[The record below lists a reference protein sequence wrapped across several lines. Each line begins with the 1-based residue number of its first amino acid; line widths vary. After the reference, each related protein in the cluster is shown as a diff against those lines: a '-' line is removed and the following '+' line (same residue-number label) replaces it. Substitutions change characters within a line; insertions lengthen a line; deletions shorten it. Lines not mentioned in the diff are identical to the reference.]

1 MFGHLYKYRLKSL
14 LCMKEDIFWC
24 LFFPII
30 LCTCFFAA
38 FSGISDKTN
47 NFHSIPTAVVYEKE
61 NAIFRATLDAVSKSD
76 TQGEEFLNVTE
87 TDIASAKS
95 LLNDGKVDAVIY
107 VGDEI
112 SMTVAKSGL
121 NQTAVQSFL
130 DEFEQK
136 SSLISDIVKENPD
149 KLVSLIGNI
158 FSSRIYISEKK
169 LTDSPMDEIS
179 VYYFSLIGM
188 AALFGGFLGS
198 SVARQMQPNITP
210 EGMRKSAAPVKRH
223 TMIAA
228 EFLAAY
234 TLQLI
239 SMAILLFYMIC
250 VLHINLGNEAGYVAL
265 TCAAGSLVGIAS
277 GIFVGTLPVKEN
289 VQIAIFLVYSLGSS
303 FLSGLM
309 IHPIKIW
316 IEKSMPIINRINPA
330 TLIQDALYSLVI
342 YNTHERFFTNIITL
356 TVISVILC
364 TLSYLMTRRK
374 NYANL

>member
-14 LCMKEDIFWC
+14 LHMKEDIFWC

-61 NAIFRATLDAVSKSD
+61 NAIFKATLDAVSKSD

-87 TDIASAKS
+87 TDGASAKS
-95 LLNDGKVDAVIY
+95 LLKDGKVDAIIY

-136 SSLISDIVKENPD
+136 SSLISDIVRENPD

-158 FSSRIYISEKK
+158 FSSRTYISEKK
-169 LTDSPMDEIS
+169 LTDSPMDEMS

-210 EGMRKSAAPVKRH
+210 EGMRKSTAPVKRH

-250 VLHINLGNEAGYVAL
+250 VLRINLGNEAGYVAL

-277 GIFVGTLPVKEN
+277 GIFVGSLPVKEN

-309 IHPIKIW
+309 VHPIKIW
-316 IEKSMPIINRINPA
+316 IEKSVPIINRINPA

-356 TVISVILC
+356 AVISVILC

>member
-14 LCMKEDIFWC
+14 LRMKEDIFWC

-61 NAIFRATLDAVSKSD
+61 NAIFKATLDAVSKSD

-95 LLNDGKVDAVIY
+95 LLKDGKVDAIIY

-158 FSSRIYISEKK
+158 FSSRTYISEKK

-210 EGMRKSAAPVKRH
+210 EGMRKSTAPVKRH

>member
-38 FSGISDKTN
+38 LSGISDKTN

-61 NAIFRATLDAVSKSD
+61 NAVFKATLDAVSKSN

-158 FSSRIYISEKK
+158 FSSRTYISEKK

>member
-14 LCMKEDIFWC
+14 LRMKEDIFWC

-61 NAIFRATLDAVSKSD
+61 NAIFKATLDAVSKSD

-87 TDIASAKS
+87 TDGASAKS
-95 LLNDGKVDAVIY
+95 LLKDGKVDAIIY

-158 FSSRIYISEKK
+158 FSSRTYISEKK
-169 LTDSPMDEIS
+169 LTDSPMDEMS

-210 EGMRKSAAPVKRH
+210 EGMRKSTAPVKRH

-250 VLHINLGNEAGYVAL
+250 ILRINLGSEAGYVAL

-277 GIFVGTLPVKEN
+277 GIFVGSLPVKEN

-316 IEKSMPIINRINPA
+316 IEKSVPIINRINPA

>member
-14 LCMKEDIFWC
+14 LHMKEDIFWC

-61 NAIFRATLDAVSKSD
+61 NAIFKATLDAVSKSD

-87 TDIASAKS
+87 TDGASAKS
-95 LLNDGKVDAVIY
+95 LLKDGKVDAIIY

-136 SSLISDIVKENPD
+136 SSLISDIVRENPD

-158 FSSRIYISEKK
+158 FSSRTYISEKK
-169 LTDSPMDEIS
+169 LTDSPMDEMS

-210 EGMRKSAAPVKRH
+210 EGMRKSTAPVKRH

-250 VLHINLGNEAGYVAL
+250 VLRINLGNEAGYVAL
-265 TCAAGSLVGIAS
+265 TCATGSLVGIAS
-277 GIFVGTLPVKEN
+277 GIFVGSLPVKEN

-309 IHPIKIW
+309 VHPIKIW
-316 IEKSMPIINRINPA
+316 IEKSMPIINCINPA

-356 TVISVILC
+356 AVISVILC

>member
-95 LLNDGKVDAVIY
+95 LLNDGKVDAIIY

-158 FSSRIYISEKK
+158 FSSRTYISEKK

-210 EGMRKSAAPVKRH
+210 EGMRKSTAPVKRH

-277 GIFVGTLPVKEN
+277 GIFVGTLPVKES

>member
-14 LCMKEDIFWC
+14 LHMKEDIFWC

-61 NAIFRATLDAVSKSD
+61 NAIFKATLDAVSKSD

-87 TDIASAKS
+87 TDGASAKS
-95 LLNDGKVDAVIY
+95 LLKDGKVDAIIY

-136 SSLISDIVKENPD
+136 SSLISDIVRENPD

-158 FSSRIYISEKK
+158 FSSRTYISEKK
-169 LTDSPMDEIS
+169 LTDSPMDEMS

-210 EGMRKSAAPVKRH
+210 EGMRKSTAPVKRH

-250 VLHINLGNEAGYVAL
+250 ILRINLGNEAGYVAL
-265 TCAAGSLVGIAS
+265 TCATGSLVGIAS
-277 GIFVGTLPVKEN
+277 GIFVGSLPVKEN

-309 IHPIKIW
+309 VHPIKIW
-316 IEKSMPIINRINPA
+316 IEKSVPIINCINPA

>member
-14 LCMKEDIFWC
+14 PRMKEDIFWC

-61 NAIFRATLDAVSKSD
+61 NAIFKATLDAVSKSD

-87 TDIASAKS
+87 TDGTSAKS
-95 LLNDGKVDAVIY
+95 LLKDGKVDAIIY

-136 SSLISDIVKENPD
+136 SSLISDIVRENPD

-158 FSSRIYISEKK
+158 FSSRTYISEKK
-169 LTDSPMDEIS
+169 LTDSPMDEMS

-188 AALFGGFLGS
+188 ALFGGFLGS

-210 EGMRKSAAPVKRH
+210 EGMRKSTAPVKRH

-250 VLHINLGNEAGYVAL
+250 VLRINLGNEAGYVAL

-277 GIFVGTLPVKEN
+277 GIFVGSLPVKEN

-309 IHPIKIW
+309 VHPIKIW
-316 IEKSMPIINRINPA
+316 IEKSVPIINRINPA

>member
-61 NAIFRATLDAVSKSD
+61 NAIFKATLDAVSKSD

-95 LLNDGKVDAVIY
+95 LLKDGKVDAIIY

-121 NQTAVQSFL
+121 NQTAVQTFL

-158 FSSRIYISEKK
+158 FSSRTYISEKK

-210 EGMRKSAAPVKRH
+210 EGMRKSTAPVKRH

-265 TCAAGSLVGIAS
+265 TCATGSLVGIAS

-309 IHPIKIW
+309 VHPIKIW
-316 IEKSMPIINRINPA
+316 LEKSMPIINHINPA

>member
-14 LCMKEDIFWC
+14 LRMKEDIFWC

-61 NAIFRATLDAVSKSD
+61 NAIFKATLDAVSKSD

-87 TDIASAKS
+87 TDGASAKS
-95 LLNDGKVDAVIY
+95 LLKDGKVDAIIY

-136 SSLISDIVKENPD
+136 SSLISDIVRENPD
-149 KLVSLIGNI
+149 KLISLIGNI
-158 FSSRIYISEKK
+158 FSSRTYISEKK
-169 LTDSPMDEIS
+169 LTDSPMDEMS

-188 AALFGGFLGS
+188 AALFGGFLGN

-210 EGMRKSAAPVKRH
+210 EGMRKSTAPVKRH

-250 VLHINLGNEAGYVAL
+250 VLRINLGNEAGYVAL
-265 TCAAGSLVGIAS
+265 TCAAGSLAGIAS
-277 GIFVGTLPVKEN
+277 GIFVGSLPVKEN

-309 IHPIKIW
+309 VHPIKIW
-316 IEKSMPIINRINPA
+316 IEKSVPIINRINPA

>member
-14 LCMKEDIFWC
+14 LRMKEDIFWC

-87 TDIASAKS
+87 TDGASAKS
-95 LLNDGKVDAVIY
+95 LLKDGKVDAIIY

-136 SSLISDIVKENPD
+136 SSLISDIVRENPD

-158 FSSRIYISEKK
+158 FSSRTYISEKK
-169 LTDSPMDEIS
+169 LTDSPMDEMS

-210 EGMRKSAAPVKRH
+210 EGMRKSTAPVKRH

-250 VLHINLGNEAGYVAL
+250 VLRINLGNEAGYVAL

-277 GIFVGTLPVKEN
+277 GIFVGSLPVKEN

-316 IEKSMPIINRINPA
+316 IEKSVPIINRINPA

>member
-14 LCMKEDIFWC
+14 LRMKEDIFWC

-61 NAIFRATLDAVSKSD
+61 NAIFKATLDAVSKSD

-95 LLNDGKVDAVIY
+95 LLKDGKVDAIIY

-121 NQTAVQSFL
+121 NQTAVQTFL

-158 FSSRIYISEKK
+158 FSSRTYISEKK

-210 EGMRKSAAPVKRH
+210 EGMRKSTAPVKRH

>member
-14 LCMKEDIFWC
+14 LRMKEDIFWC

-61 NAIFRATLDAVSKSD
+61 NAIFKATLDAVSKSD

-87 TDIASAKS
+87 TDGASATS
-95 LLNDGKVDAVIY
+95 LLKDSKVDAIIY

-136 SSLISDIVKENPD
+136 SSLISDIVRENPD

-158 FSSRIYISEKK
+158 FSSRTYISEKK
-169 LTDSPMDEIS
+169 LTDSPMDEMS

-210 EGMRKSAAPVKRH
+210 EGMRKSTAPVKRH

-250 VLHINLGNEAGYVAL
+250 VLRINLGNEAGYVAL
-265 TCAAGSLVGIAS
+265 TCAAGSLAGIAS
-277 GIFVGTLPVKEN
+277 GIFVGSLPVKEN

-309 IHPIKIW
+309 VHPIKIW
-316 IEKSMPIINRINPA
+316 IEKSVPIINRINPA

>member
-14 LCMKEDIFWC
+14 LRMKEDIFWC

-61 NAIFRATLDAVSKSD
+61 NAIFKATLDAVSKSD

-95 LLNDGKVDAVIY
+95 LLNDGKVDAIIY
-107 VGDEI
+107 VDDEI

-158 FSSRIYISEKK
+158 FSSRTYISEKK

-210 EGMRKSAAPVKRH
+210 EGMRKSTAPVKRH

>member
-14 LCMKEDIFWC
+14 LRMKEDIFWC

-61 NAIFRATLDAVSKSD
+61 NAVFRATLDAVSKSD

-87 TDIASAKS
+87 TDGASAKS
-95 LLNDGKVDAVIY
+95 LLKDGKVDAIIY

-136 SSLISDIVKENPD
+136 SSLISDIVRENPD

-158 FSSRIYISEKK
+158 FSSRTYISEKK
-169 LTDSPMDEIS
+169 LTDSPMDEMS

-210 EGMRKSAAPVKRH
+210 EGMRKSTAPVKRH

-250 VLHINLGNEAGYVAL
+250 VLRINLGNEAGYVAL

-277 GIFVGTLPVKEN
+277 GIFVGSLPVKEN

-309 IHPIKIW
+309 VHPIKIW
-316 IEKSMPIINRINPA
+316 IEKSVPIINRINPA

>member
-14 LCMKEDIFWC
+14 LRMKEDIFWC

-87 TDIASAKS
+87 TDGASAKS
-95 LLNDGKVDAVIY
+95 LLKDGKVDAIIY

-136 SSLISDIVKENPD
+136 SSLISDIVRENPD

-158 FSSRIYISEKK
+158 FSSRTYISEKK
-169 LTDSPMDEIS
+169 LTDSPMDEMS

-210 EGMRKSAAPVKRH
+210 EGMRKSTAPVKRH

-250 VLHINLGNEAGYVAL
+250 VLRINLGNEAGYVAL

-277 GIFVGTLPVKEN
+277 GIFVGSLPVKEN

-316 IEKSMPIINRINPA
+316 IEKSVPIINRINPA

-356 TVISVILC
+356 TIISVILC

-374 NYANL
+374 SYANL

>member
-14 LCMKEDIFWC
+14 LRMKEDIFWC

-61 NAIFRATLDAVSKSD
+61 NAVFKATLDAVSKSD

-87 TDIASAKS
+87 TDGASAKS
-95 LLNDGKVDAVIY
+95 LLKDGKVDAIIY

-136 SSLISDIVKENPD
+136 SSLISDIVRENPD

-158 FSSRIYISEKK
+158 FSSRTYISEKK
-169 LTDSPMDEIS
+169 LTDSPMDEMS

-210 EGMRKSAAPVKRH
+210 EGMRKSTAPVKRH

-250 VLHINLGNEAGYVAL
+250 MLRINLGNEAGYVAL

-277 GIFVGTLPVKEN
+277 GIFVGSLPVKEN

-309 IHPIKIW
+309 VHPIKIW
-316 IEKSMPIINRINPA
+316 IEKSVPIINRINPA

>member
-95 LLNDGKVDAVIY
+95 LLNDGKVDAIIY
-107 VGDEI
+107 VDDEI

-136 SSLISDIVKENPD
+136 SSLISDIVRENPD

-158 FSSRIYISEKK
+158 FSSRTYISEKK
-169 LTDSPMDEIS
+169 LTDSPMDEMS

-210 EGMRKSAAPVKRH
+210 EGMRKSTAPVKRH

-250 VLHINLGNEAGYVAL
+250 ILRINLGSEAGYVAL

-277 GIFVGTLPVKEN
+277 GIFVGSLPVKEN

-316 IEKSMPIINRINPA
+316 IEKSVPIINRINPA

-374 NYANL
+374 SYANL

>member
-14 LCMKEDIFWC
+14 LHMKEDIFWC

-61 NAIFRATLDAVSKSD
+61 NAIFKATLDAVSKSD

-87 TDIASAKS
+87 TDGASAKS
-95 LLNDGKVDAVIY
+95 LLKDGKVDAIIY

-136 SSLISDIVKENPD
+136 SSLISDIVSENPD

-158 FSSRIYISEKK
+158 FSSRTYISEKK
-169 LTDSPMDEIS
+169 LTDSPMDEMS

-210 EGMRKSAAPVKRH
+210 EGMRKSTAPVKRH

-250 VLHINLGNEAGYVAL
+250 VLRINLGNEAGYVAL
-265 TCAAGSLVGIAS
+265 TCATGSLVGIAS
-277 GIFVGTLPVKEN
+277 GIFVGSLPVKEN

-309 IHPIKIW
+309 VHPIKIW
-316 IEKSMPIINRINPA
+316 IEKSVPIINCINPA

-374 NYANL
+374 SYANL

>member
-95 LLNDGKVDAVIY
+95 LLNDGKVDAIIY

-136 SSLISDIVKENPD
+136 SSLLSDIVKENPD

-158 FSSRIYISEKK
+158 FSSRTYISEKK

-210 EGMRKSAAPVKRH
+210 EGIRKSTAPVKRH

>member
-61 NAIFRATLDAVSKSD
+61 NAIFKATLDAVSKSN

-158 FSSRIYISEKK
+158 FSSRTYISEKK

-250 VLHINLGNEAGYVAL
+250 VLHINLSNEAGYVAL

>member
-14 LCMKEDIFWC
+14 LHMKEDIFWC

-61 NAIFRATLDAVSKSD
+61 NAIFKATLDAVSKSD

-87 TDIASAKS
+87 TDGASAKS
-95 LLNDGKVDAVIY
+95 LLKDGKVDAIIY

-136 SSLISDIVKENPD
+136 SSLISDIVRENPD

-158 FSSRIYISEKK
+158 FSSRTYISEKK
-169 LTDSPMDEIS
+169 LTDSPMDEMS

-210 EGMRKSAAPVKRH
+210 EGMRKSTAPVKRH

-250 VLHINLGNEAGYVAL
+250 VLRINLGNEAGYVAL
-265 TCAAGSLVGIAS
+265 TCATGSLVGIAS
-277 GIFVGTLPVKEN
+277 GIFVGSLPVKEN

-309 IHPIKIW
+309 VHPIKIW
-316 IEKSMPIINRINPA
+316 IEKSVPIINCINPA

-374 NYANL
+374 SYANL

>member
-14 LCMKEDIFWC
+14 LRMKEDIFWC

-61 NAIFRATLDAVSKSD
+61 NAIFKATLDAVSKSD

-87 TDIASAKS
+87 TDGTSAKF
-95 LLNDGKVDAVIY
+95 LLKDGKVDAIIY

-136 SSLISDIVKENPD
+136 SSLISDIVRENPD
-149 KLVSLIGNI
+149 KLISLIGNI
-158 FSSRIYISEKK
+158 FSSRTYISEKK
-169 LTDSPMDEIS
+169 LTDSPMDEMS

-188 AALFGGFLGS
+188 AALFGGFLGN

-210 EGMRKSAAPVKRH
+210 EGMRKSTAPVKRH

-250 VLHINLGNEAGYVAL
+250 VLRINLGNEAGYVAL
-265 TCAAGSLVGIAS
+265 TCAAGSLAGIAS
-277 GIFVGTLPVKEN
+277 GIFVGSLPVKEN

-309 IHPIKIW
+309 VHPIKIW
-316 IEKSMPIINRINPA
+316 IEKSVPIINRINPA

>member
-14 LCMKEDIFWC
+14 LRMKEDIFWC

-61 NAIFRATLDAVSKSD
+61 NAIFKATLDAVSKSD

-87 TDIASAKS
+87 TDGASAKS
-95 LLNDGKVDAVIY
+95 LLKDGKVDAIIY

-136 SSLISDIVKENPD
+136 SSLISDIVRENPD

-158 FSSRIYISEKK
+158 FSSRTYISEKK
-169 LTDSPMDEIS
+169 LTDSPMDEMS

-210 EGMRKSAAPVKRH
+210 EGMRKSTAPVKRH

-250 VLHINLGNEAGYVAL
+250 VLRINLGNEAGYVAL
-265 TCAAGSLVGIAS
+265 TCATGSLAGIAS
-277 GIFVGTLPVKEN
+277 GIFVGSLPVKEN

-309 IHPIKIW
+309 VHPIKIW
-316 IEKSMPIINRINPA
+316 IEKSVPIINCINPA

-374 NYANL
+374 SYANL

>member
-61 NAIFRATLDAVSKSD
+61 NAIFKATLDAVSKSN

-210 EGMRKSAAPVKRH
+210 EGMRKSTAPVKRH

>member
-14 LCMKEDIFWC
+14 LRMKEDIFWC

-47 NFHSIPTAVVYEKE
+47 NFHSIPTAVVYEKN
-61 NAIFRATLDAVSKSD
+61 NAIFKATLDAVSKSD

-87 TDIASAKS
+87 TDDASAKS
-95 LLNDGKVDAVIY
+95 LLKDGKVDAIIY

-136 SSLISDIVKENPD
+136 SSLISDIVRENPD
-149 KLVSLIGNI
+149 KLISLIGNI
-158 FSSRIYISEKK
+158 FSSRTYISEKK
-169 LTDSPMDEIS
+169 LTDSPMDEMS

-210 EGMRKSAAPVKRH
+210 EGMRKSTAPVKRH

-250 VLHINLGNEAGYVAL
+250 ILRINLGNEAGYVAL

-277 GIFVGTLPVKEN
+277 GIFVGSLPVKEN

-309 IHPIKIW
+309 VHPIKIW
-316 IEKSMPIINRINPA
+316 IEKSVPIINRINPA

>member
-14 LCMKEDIFWC
+14 LRMKEDIFWC

-61 NAIFRATLDAVSKSD
+61 NAIFKATLDAVSKSD

-87 TDIASAKS
+87 TDGASAKS
-95 LLNDGKVDAVIY
+95 LLKDGKVDAIIY

-130 DEFEQK
+130 NEFEQK
-136 SSLISDIVKENPD
+136 SSLISDIVRENPD

-158 FSSRIYISEKK
+158 FSSRTYISEKK
-169 LTDSPMDEIS
+169 LTDSPMDEMS

-210 EGMRKSAAPVKRH
+210 EGMRKSTAPVKRH

-250 VLHINLGNEAGYVAL
+250 VLRINLGNEAGYVAL

-277 GIFVGTLPVKEN
+277 GIFVGSLPVKEN

-316 IEKSMPIINRINPA
+316 IEKSVPIINRINPA

>member
-14 LCMKEDIFWC
+14 LRMKEDIFWC

-61 NAIFRATLDAVSKSD
+61 NAIFKATLDAVSKSD

-87 TDIASAKS
+87 TDGASAKS
-95 LLNDGKVDAVIY
+95 LLKDGKVDAIIY

-136 SSLISDIVKENPD
+136 SSLISDIVRENPD

-158 FSSRIYISEKK
+158 FSSRTYISEKK
-169 LTDSPMDEIS
+169 LTDSPMDEMS

-210 EGMRKSAAPVKRH
+210 EGMRKSTAPVKRH

-250 VLHINLGNEAGYVAL
+250 VLRINLGNEAGYVAL
-265 TCAAGSLVGIAS
+265 TCATGSLVGIAS
-277 GIFVGTLPVKEN
+277 GIFVGSLPVKEN

-309 IHPIKIW
+309 VHPIKIW
-316 IEKSMPIINRINPA
+316 IEKSMPIINCINPA

-356 TVISVILC
+356 AVISVILC

>member
-95 LLNDGKVDAVIY
+95 LLNDGKVDAIIY
-107 VGDEI
+107 VDDEI

-158 FSSRIYISEKK
+158 FSSRTYISEKK

-210 EGMRKSAAPVKRH
+210 EGMRKSTAPVKRH

-316 IEKSMPIINRINPA
+316 IEKSMPIINCINPA

>member
-61 NAIFRATLDAVSKSD
+61 NAIFKATLDAVSKSN

-130 DEFEQK
+130 GEFEQK

-158 FSSRIYISEKK
+158 FSSRTYISEKK

-210 EGMRKSAAPVKRH
+210 EGMRKSTAPVKRH

>member
-61 NAIFRATLDAVSKSD
+61 NAIFKATLDAVSKSN

>member
-61 NAIFRATLDAVSKSD
+61 NAIFKATLDAVSKSD

-87 TDIASAKS
+87 TDGASAKS
-95 LLNDGKVDAVIY
+95 LLKDGKVDAIIY

-136 SSLISDIVKENPD
+136 SSLISDIVRENPD

-158 FSSRIYISEKK
+158 FSSRTYISEKK
-169 LTDSPMDEIS
+169 LTDSPMDEMS

-210 EGMRKSAAPVKRH
+210 EGMRKSTAPVKRH

-250 VLHINLGNEAGYVAL
+250 ILRINLGNEAGYVAL

-277 GIFVGTLPVKEN
+277 GIFVGSLPVKEN

-309 IHPIKIW
+309 VHPIKIW
-316 IEKSMPIINRINPA
+316 IEKSVPIINRINPA

>member
-14 LCMKEDIFWC
+14 LHMKEDIFWC

-61 NAIFRATLDAVSKSD
+61 NAIFKATLDAVSKSD

-87 TDIASAKS
+87 TDGASAKS
-95 LLNDGKVDAVIY
+95 LLKDGKVDAIIY

-136 SSLISDIVKENPD
+136 SSLISDIVRENPD

-158 FSSRIYISEKK
+158 FSSRTYISEKK
-169 LTDSPMDEIS
+169 LTDSPMDEMS

-210 EGMRKSAAPVKRH
+210 EGMRKSTAPVKRH

-250 VLHINLGNEAGYVAL
+250 VLRINLGNEAGYVAL
-265 TCAAGSLVGIAS
+265 TCATGSLAGIAS
-277 GIFVGTLPVKEN
+277 GIFVGSLPVKEN

-309 IHPIKIW
+309 VHPIKIW
-316 IEKSMPIINRINPA
+316 IEKSVPIINCINPA

-374 NYANL
+374 SYANL

>member
-61 NAIFRATLDAVSKSD
+61 NAIFKATLDAVSKSD

-87 TDIASAKS
+87 TDGASAKS
-95 LLNDGKVDAVIY
+95 LLKDGKVDAIIY

-136 SSLISDIVKENPD
+136 SSLISDIVRENPD

-158 FSSRIYISEKK
+158 FSSRTYISEKK
-169 LTDSPMDEIS
+169 LTDSPMDEMS

-210 EGMRKSAAPVKRH
+210 EGMRKSTAPVKRH

-250 VLHINLGNEAGYVAL
+250 VLRINLGNEAGYVAL

-277 GIFVGTLPVKEN
+277 GIFVGSLPVKEN

-309 IHPIKIW
+309 VHPIKIW
-316 IEKSMPIINRINPA
+316 IEKSVPIINRINPA

>member
-61 NAIFRATLDAVSKSD
+61 NAIFKATLDAVSKSN

-210 EGMRKSAAPVKRH
+210 EGMRKSTAPVKRH

-316 IEKSMPIINRINPA
+316 IEKSIPIINRINPA

>member
-1 MFGHLYKYRLKSL
+1 MFGHLYKYRLKAL
-14 LCMKEDIFWC
+14 LRMKEDIFWC

-87 TDIASAKS
+87 TDGASAKS
-95 LLNDGKVDAVIY
+95 LLNDGKVDAIIY

-158 FSSRIYISEKK
+158 FSSRTYISEKK

-188 AALFGGFLGS
+188 AALFGGFLGN

-250 VLHINLGNEAGYVAL
+250 VLRINLGNEAGYVAL

-277 GIFVGTLPVKEN
+277 GIFVGTLPVKES

>member
-14 LCMKEDIFWC
+14 LRMKEDIFWC

-38 FSGISDKTN
+38 FSGINDKTN

-61 NAIFRATLDAVSKSD
+61 NAIFKATLDAVSKSD

-87 TDIASAKS
+87 TDGASAKS
-95 LLNDGKVDAVIY
+95 LLKDGKVDAIIY

-136 SSLISDIVKENPD
+136 SSLISDIVRENPD

-158 FSSRIYISEKK
+158 FSSRTYISEKK
-169 LTDSPMDEIS
+169 LTDSPMDEMS

-210 EGMRKSAAPVKRH
+210 EGMRKSTAPVKRH

-250 VLHINLGNEAGYVAL
+250 VLRINLGNEAGYVAL
-265 TCAAGSLVGIAS
+265 TCATGSLVGIAS
-277 GIFVGTLPVKEN
+277 GIFVGSLPVKEN

-309 IHPIKIW
+309 VHPIKIW
-316 IEKSMPIINRINPA
+316 IEKSVPIINCINPA

-374 NYANL
+374 SYANL

>member
-1 MFGHLYKYRLKSL
+1 
-14 LCMKEDIFWC
+14 MKEDVFWC
-24 LFFPII
+24 LCFPII

-61 NAIFRATLDAVSKSD
+61 NAIFKATLDAVSKSD

-87 TDIASAKS
+87 TDSASAKS
-95 LLNDGKVDAVIY
+95 LLNDGKVDAIIY

-158 FSSRIYISEKK
+158 FSNRTYISEKK
-169 LTDSPMDEIS
+169 LTDSPMDEMS

-188 AALFGGFLGS
+188 AALFGGFLGC

-210 EGMRKSAAPVKRH
+210 EGMRKSTAPVKRH

-250 VLHINLGNEAGYVAL
+250 VLRINLGTEAGYVAL

-277 GIFVGTLPVKEN
+277 GIFVGSLPVKEN
-289 VQIAIFLVYSLGSS
+289 MQIAIFIVYSLGSS

-309 IHPIKIW
+309 VHPIKIW
-316 IEKSMPIINRINPA
+316 IEKSVPIINRINPA
-330 TLIQDALYSLVI
+330 TLIQDSLYSLVI

-356 TVISVILC
+356 AVISVILC

-374 NYANL
+374 SYANL